1 MNKKTILDFFK
12 KDSSSY
18 SNNEST
24 KVNVLQQH
32 PECSTSVYS
41 NEKSGSTNVKDVNIF
56 QRNPECLELSV
67 STNEQPKK
75 TAPHPDDPIN
85 ALPSNRLEFQAR
97 ITRGPFQPNFNIFP
111 RTQCGNYSRSFHKK
125 YYSEF
130 KWLEYSPTTD
140 SAFCFACRCFSSNNL
155 NVGQKETA
163 FTTEGFNTWKNISE
177 SLKKHQ
183 KSKSHFHS
191 FTSLSNFL
199 IKKPIDVILDET
211 KEKALSKRQIER
223 QGNRSV
229 MHRHI
234 DITIL
239 LAKTGKPFRGHKE
252 REEDSNRGMFL
263 ELAYLF
269 KKYDPTLKKHLE
281 EGPQNATY
289 MSNLIQNDLI
299 SSLHSVLKR
308 QLVLSLKNKKIS
320 IMADETSDCGHHEQ
334 ISVIVRFYDESLN
347 KPVEYFVLNQLGLS
361 WLDIIAVCF
370 DGAMAG
376 NINEASCIRHSILET
391 VANQINLKLRTLK
404 SISTTRWACR
414 YEAVAAVKNNYTAII
429 IAIQTI
435 CDTTKQSEVRA
446 KSRGLIFQLKTFDF
460 IFALNILYPILLLIV
475 KVNSC
480 LQAEE
485 LNLLT
490 STNFIQFLKQKLYQ
504 LRSDTTFFNGI
515 YCDTVK
521 HCEENNV
528 AIPKV
533 RKRKISTKIDYSAN
547 NQYFADTKEEEL
559 RVSCSNVV
567 LYDLLNGLNDR
578 FNQETLN
585 LILAVGNVLKLEPTI
600 ENLLCLES
608 AFEVDC
614 NDLNGE
620 IQLLRNIPGVPLGST
635 TKTIFH
641 WIEFLNQNNQKN
653 IFLEFH
659 KVIVLFSTI
668 PVTSCSC
675 ERAFS
680 KLTMVKLKLRS
691 TMTQQRLDSLMFL
704 FIEQQMTNNINYDD
718 VIEEFKVMTPSKRR
732 LEL

>member
-1 MNKKTILDFFK
+1 
-12 KDSSSY
+12 
-18 SNNEST
+18 
-24 KVNVLQQH
+24 
-32 PECSTSVYS
+32 
-41 NEKSGSTNVKDVNIF
+41 
-56 QRNPECLELSV
+56 
-67 STNEQPKK
+67 
-75 TAPHPDDPIN
+75 
-85 ALPSNRLEFQAR
+85 
-97 ITRGPFQPNFNIFP
+97 
-111 RTQCGNYSRSFHKK
+111 
-125 YYSEF
+125 
-130 KWLEYSPTTD
+130 LEYSPTTD
-140 SAFCFACRCFSSNNL
+140 SAFCFACRCFTSNNL

-163 FTTEGFNTWKNISE
+163 FTTKGFNTWKNISE

-229 MHRHI
+229 MHRLI

-252 REEDSNRGMFL
+252 RGEDSNRGMFL
-263 ELAYLF
+263 ELACLL

-347 KPVEYFVLNQLGLS
+347 KPVEYFVCMQRLTAVDAQSIFNSLDGIVVNQLSLS

-370 DGAMAG
+370 DGASTMAG
-376 NINEASCIRHSILET
+376 NINGVQAKCKEKNSKIFNVHCHAHCLNLVLIDCIGRSNCIVFDFFGTIQFLYAFIEASCIRHSILET
-391 VANQINLKLRTLK
+391 VANQINLKLKTLK

-435 CDTTKQSEVRA
+435 CDTTKQSEVKA
-446 KSRGLIFQLKTFDF
+446 KSRGLILQLKTFDF
-460 IFALNILYPILLLIV
+460 IFALNMLHPILLLIV

-490 STNFIQFLKQKLYQ
+490 STNLIQSLKQKLYQ
-504 LRSDTTFFNGI
+504 LRSDTTFFNDI

-559 RVSCSNVV
+559 RVSCFNVV
-567 LYDLLNGLNDR
+567 LDDLLNGLNDR

-585 LILAVGNVLKLEPTI
+585 LILAVGNVLKLEPTK
-600 ENLLCLES
+600 ENLLCLKS

-680 KLTMVKLKLRS
+680 KLTMVKSKLRS

>member
-1 MNKKTILDFFK
+1 
-12 KDSSSY
+12 
-18 SNNEST
+18 
-24 KVNVLQQH
+24 
-32 PECSTSVYS
+32 
-41 NEKSGSTNVKDVNIF
+41 
-56 QRNPECLELSV
+56 
-67 STNEQPKK
+67 
-75 TAPHPDDPIN
+75 
-85 ALPSNRLEFQAR
+85 
-97 ITRGPFQPNFNIFP
+97 
-111 RTQCGNYSRSFHKK
+111 
-125 YYSEF
+125 
-130 KWLEYSPTTD
+130 
-140 SAFCFACRCFSSNNL
+140 
-155 NVGQKETA
+155 
-163 FTTEGFNTWKNISE
+163 
-177 SLKKHQ
+177 
-183 KSKSHFHS
+183 
-191 FTSLSNFL
+191 
-199 IKKPIDVILDET
+199 
-211 KEKALSKRQIER
+211 
-223 QGNRSV
+223 
-229 MHRHI
+229 MHRLI

-263 ELAYLF
+263 EIACLL

-281 EGPQNATY
+281 EGPQNETF

-347 KPVEYFVLNQLGLS
+347 KPVEYFVCMQRLIAVDAQSIFNSLDGIVVNQLGLS

-370 DGAMAG
+370 DGASTMAG
-376 NINEASCIRHSILET
+376 NMNGVQAKCKEKKAKIFYVHCHAHCL
-391 VANQINLKLRTLK
+391 NLRF
-404 SISTTRWACR
+404 
-414 YEAVAAVKNNYTAII
+414 NF
-429 IAIQTI
+429 
-435 CDTTKQSEVRA
+435 A
-446 KSRGLIFQLKTFDF
+446 KLKTFDF
-460 IFALNILYPILLLIV
+460 IFALNMLHPILLLIV

-490 STNFIQFLKQKLYQ
+490 STNLIQSLKQKLYQ
-504 LRSDTTFFNGI
+504 LRSDTTFFNDI
-515 YCDTVK
+515 YRDTVK

-528 AIPKV
+528 AIPEV

-559 RVSCSNVV
+559 RVSCFNVV
-567 LYDLLNGLNDR
+567 LDDLLNGLNDR

-585 LILAVGNVLKLEPTI
+585 LILAVGNVLKLEPTK
-600 ENLLCLES
+600 ENLLCLEN

-620 IQLLRNIPGVPLGST
+620 IQLLRNIPGVPLAST

-668 PVTSCSC
+668 LVTSCSC

-680 KLTMVKLKLRS
+680 KLTMVKSKLRS